1 MELKS
6 YETLLE
12 EKLAQIDHTMDKRQ
26 GSIIYDTLAPNAAES
41 AQMYLAMA
49 LLLDRTFGDTAT
61 GEDLTRRA
69 AERNIIRKESIA
81 SIVKGK
87 FYNLDQDLINV
98 PLGSR
103 FSGGGLNFV
112 VTKKLEQ
119 GVFELTCDTAGEI
132 GNSYLGRVIP
142 VDYIAG
148 LATAETVE
156 FVLYGEEEED
166 DETLRS
172 RYLASFQ
179 QMAFGGNIDD
189 YKEKINS
196 FESVGGCKVIPVFQG
211 GGTVKIVIINN
222 GYRAASAELVEE
234 IQTAVDPSPQG
245 TGVGIAPIGHTVTVE
260 SVAETEVTVLMQVTF
275 EEGVLW
281 DSVAEDIT
289 EMIEEYLVSLAREW
303 QDRSQLVVRISQ
315 IETRVLE
322 LPGIIDVFGTT
333 VNGSTDNLTLDPYA
347 IPVLKKVAQA

>member
-1 MELKS
+1 MEWKTF
-6 YETLLE
+6 ETLME
-12 EKLAQIDHTMDKRQ
+12 EKLAQIDRTMDKRQ

-41 AQMYLAMA
+41 AQLYLAME

-69 AERNIIRKESIA
+69 AERNIIRKDA
-81 SIVKGK
+81 VKAIVKGK
-87 FYNLDQDLINV
+87 FYGLEQQMVDIS
-98 PLGSR
+98 LGAR

-112 VTKKLEQ
+112 ATKKLET
-119 GVFELTCDTAGEI
+119 GVYELTCETAGEI

-142 VDYIAG
+142 VDYMEG
-148 LATAETVE
+148 LAVAETVE

-189 YKEKINS
+189 YKEKVNS
-196 FESVGGCKVIPVFQG
+196 LDSVGGCKVIPVFQG

-222 GYRAASAELVEE
+222 GYRAASAELVAE
-234 IQTAVDPSPQG
+234 IQAAVDPQPQG
-245 TGVGIAPIGHTVTVE
+245 TGVGIAPIGHTVTVA
-260 SVAETEVTVLMQVTF
+260 SVDETEVTVTMQISF
-275 EEGVLW
+275 EEGVGW
-281 DSVAEDIT
+281 DNVADDVT
-289 EMIEEYLVSLAREW
+289 VLLEEYLDSLARQW
-303 QDRSQLVVRISQ
+303 QEKTQLVVRISQ
-315 IETRVLE
+315 METRVLE

-333 VNGSTDNLTLDPYA
+333 VNGSTDNLTLDAYA
-347 IPVLKKVAQA
+347 IPVLKEVSLA